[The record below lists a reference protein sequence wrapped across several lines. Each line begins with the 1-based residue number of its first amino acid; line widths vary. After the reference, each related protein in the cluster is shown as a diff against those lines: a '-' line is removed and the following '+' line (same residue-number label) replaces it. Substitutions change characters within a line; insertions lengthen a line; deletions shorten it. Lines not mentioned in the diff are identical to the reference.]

1 MKVTKTMTD
10 TIFSMLS
17 VLPKG
22 NIFVEKSGFKLK
34 ITDRVYLRINSA
46 MSLRIYLDI
55 DKYETYLPSENYEE
69 FYKWYKVNKDKLS
82 GIVSTRIL
90 EDVVLES
97 EYYKSCGNT
106 PLLDIKEWS

>member
-1 MKVTKTMTD
+1 MKITKTMTD

-22 NIFVEKSGFKLK
+22 NIFAEKSGFKLK

-46 MSLRIYLDI
+46 IFLRID
-55 DKYETYLPSENYEE
+55 DCETYLPSENYEE
-69 FYKWYKVNKDKLS
+69 FYKWYEVNKDKLS
-82 GIVSTRIL
+82 AIVSTRIL

-97 EYYKSCGNT
+97 EYYEVLHRSGIN
-106 PLLDIKEWS
+106 DR